1 MKNAQQFADAFF
13 TGGTILLRLTILL
26 ISAGAALSLVILG
39 IARLTFLSV
48 PGTAA
53 EPWIMIV
60 SGLALG
66 IALVCWWADS
76 REGKTTPEES
86 RASRWN
92 RSG

>member
-1 MKNAQQFADAFF
+1 MKNVRQIVEALHA
-13 TGGTILLRLTILL
+13 GGTFLLRWTILL
-26 ISAGAALSLVILG
+26 IAAGAAVSLVILG

-66 IALVCWWADS
+66 LALVCWWADS
-76 REGKTTPEES
+76 RDG
-86 RASRWN
+86 RDAS
-92 RSG
+92 GGAQDE